1 MKRDRLPLFA
11 WQPPR
16 QVLLFPLTKR
26 VGKIRRTAQILS
38 GKHGDDAPIYWKQI
52 VSAARRHLLR
62 IGLTEEE
69 IEVQLREFF
78 DAVQAEIVRLA
89 YSGRIKRCTR

>member
-1 MKRDRLPLFA
+1 MKCDRLPLVA

-26 VGKIRRTAQILS
+26 IGKIRQTAQILS
-38 GKHGDDAPIYWKQI
+38 SKCGDEAAIYLKQ
-52 VSAARRHLLR
+52 VASAARRHLAR

-69 IEVQLREFF
+69 IEVQLRAFF
-78 DAVQAEIVRLA
+78 DAVQAEVVRLA
-89 YSGRIKRCTR
+89 YSGRISDAAG

>member
-1 MKRDRLPLFA
+1 MTVFPSLHGSLPDKSSC
-11 WQPPR
+11 
-16 QVLLFPLTKR
+16 FPLAKR

-38 GKHGDDAPIYWKQI
+38 SKHGDDVSTYWKQI

-62 IGLTEEE
+62 VGLTEKE

-78 DAVQAEIVRLA
+78 DAVQAEVVRLA
-89 YSGRIKRCTR
+89 YSGRISDARGEG